1 MLHIEQSRTRH
12 GRIDLWATIAALAV
26 AVLMILAATQVQAQ
40 TFTVLHSFTGGADGD
55 LPSAGVTLD
64 RAGNLYGTT
73 EYGGTGSAGAVYK
86 LAHLGSGWVVYPV
99 YEFPGAPWQD
109 GAYPLAGVVFGPDGS
124 LYGTNSAAGQYGSGT
139 VFNLRPPLSTCR
151 SSFCPWTATV
161 LYSFTG
167 HADGSSPGYGDLA
180 FDPAGNIYG
189 TTTAGGLQSCGGG
202 SCGVVF
208 RLAHSNG
215 GWTESPIYSF
225 TGGNDGYEPYSGV
238 IFDNAGNLYG
248 TAFEGGANSTGTVYE
263 LTLSGAGWRETTL
276 SSFSGEPGYPFGGV
290 VLDQQGNLY
299 GTTIVGGT
307 AFELQPGDG
316 SWTYNLLHTFTGYA
330 GPAGSL
336 TRDAAGNL
344 YGTSEADGLY
354 QEGTVFKLTPS
365 NGGWIYTDLHDFTGG
380 SDGAFPSGS
389 VAIDSQ
395 GNLYGTTDIG
405 GISGGVVWEITP

>member
-1 MLHIEQSRTRH
+1 MTHSDQRRGEV
-12 GRIDLWATIAALAV
+12 GGIDLWMTIAALAV
-26 AVLMILAATQVQAQ
+26 AILMIVAATQVQAQ

-55 LPSAGVTLD
+55 QPTAGLTLD

-73 EYGGTGSAGAVYK
+73 TYGGTRHAGAVFK
-86 LAHLGSGWVVYPV
+86 LAHSGAGWVL
-99 YEFPGAPWQD
+99 
-109 GAYPLAGVVFGPDGS
+109 YPLYSFQGSADGGNPNARVVFGPDGS
-124 LYGTNSAAGQYGSGT
+124 LYGTTTDGTPYGYGS
-139 VFNLRPPLSTCR
+139 VFNLRPPVASCR
-151 SSFCPWTATV
+151 ASFCPWTVNV

-167 HADGSSPGYGDLA
+167 HADGGAPEYGDLV
-180 FDPAGNIYG
+180 FDSTGNIYG
-189 TTTAGGLQSCGGG
+189 TTSAGGLQSCGGG

-248 TAFEGGANSTGTVYE
+248 TTFEGGANFTGTVYE

-276 SSFSGEPGYPFGGV
+276 SSFVGESGYPFGGV
-290 VLDQQGNLY
+290 ILDQQGNLY

-307 AFELQPGDG
+307 AFELQPDDG
-316 SWTYNLLHTFTGYA
+316 SWAYTLLHTFTGYA

-344 YGTSEADGLY
+344 YGTSEGDGLY
-354 QEGTVFKLTPS
+354 QNGTVFKLTPS
-365 NGGWIYTDLHDFTGG
+365 NGGWAYTDLHDFTGG
-380 SDGAFPSGS
+380 RDGGFPVGS
-389 VAIDSQ
+389 VAVDSQ
-395 GNLYGTTDIG
+395 GNLYGTANSG
-405 GISGGVVWEITP
+405 GSDGGGVVWQITP